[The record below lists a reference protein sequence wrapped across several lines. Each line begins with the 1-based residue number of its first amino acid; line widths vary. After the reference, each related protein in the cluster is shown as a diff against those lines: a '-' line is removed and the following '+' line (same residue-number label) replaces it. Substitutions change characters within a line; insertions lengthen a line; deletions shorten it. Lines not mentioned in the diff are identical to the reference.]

1 MRTGIRANWL
11 VNTLTH
17 SLFALGCAA
26 LFATAAHADG
36 LRCGSRLVLAGDTR
50 SSVRS
55 KCGEPAD
62 VIHKTIFRRPSYV
75 LRGHLYFGDEVAL
88 DAEAWT
94 YNFGPNK
101 FMRRVRFVDGIVE
114 DVDTLDYGYHE

>member
-1 MRTGIRANWL
+1 MRTRTITITL
-11 VNTLTH
+11 VV
-17 SLFALGCAA
+17 LGTAA
-26 LFATAAHADG
+26 LLPLPAEADG
-36 LRCGSRLVLAGDTR
+36 LRCGSKLVVTGDTR
-50 SSVRS
+50 VSVRS
-55 KCGEPAD
+55 KCGEPVD
-62 VIHKTIFRRPSYV
+62 VIHKTIIRRPSFV
-75 LRGHLYFGDEVAL
+75 LRGHLYFGDEVAV